1 MDMCKYGNKQTG
13 FSVLIS
19 LLQGAEAAKRRV
31 TSIALAKCVNW
42 PKMMMYQGLFRLK
55 SYRRIGIDAA
65 HLKEEGCFT
74 TVLKHN
80 DNTVA

>member
-1 MDMCKYGNKQTG
+1 MNMCKYGNKQTG

-19 LLQGAEAAKRRV
+19 LLQGAEAKKHRV
-31 TSIALAKCVNW
+31 TSTALAKRMNR
-42 PKMMMYQGLFRLK
+42 PEMMMYQGLFRLK
-55 SYRRIGIDAA
+55 SYRCIGVDAA
-65 HLKEEGCFT
+65 HLKEGRCFT